1 MRQFGRQIRLYL
13 GNARESIECSQLR
26 IAFEISKTITSE
38 PNPAKIRVYNLN
50 ESHRNAIRGKE
61 FNRVVLWAGYAEM
74 RVIFSGD
81 IIKSNITRDGLDI
94 VTEMECGDG
103 ANDITFASVNKT
115 ITAGADDAVIVR
127 ETLRDM
133 GGVSGGVADIPN
145 KRALPRAKV
154 LVGNARDVLSR
165 VSRNNDADW
174 SVQDGALLML
184 PKNKALESDGFVLS
198 KDTGMIGAPEE
209 TNDGLKVACL
219 LNPALRIGSLIRIES
234 ILKHFNGDYKITE
247 LTHSG
252 DYLSD
257 QWQSNIVCVGGEF
270 QKVQNKK

>member
-50 ESHRNAIRGKE
+50 ESHRNAIRSKE

-115 ITAGADDAVIVR
+115 ITAGADDAAIVR

-133 GGVSGGVADIPN
+133 NGVSGGVADIPN